1 LNPLTLS
8 RGREAH
14 EAKRLT
20 YGQVFELDAEHG
32 PGCLS
37 VAEANVVSPAH
48 YGTHIVDR
56 RTQTRIGFIAPTA
69 PRGMSLDRY
78 RQLMIEAALAD
89 VAKGWDWS
97 EDGTLGD
104 VGPMGPP
111 TALDIELHAEFR
123 P

>member
-1 LNPLTLS
+1 VNPLTLS

-20 YGQVFELDAEHG
+20 FDETFG

-37 VAEANVVSPAH
+37 AAEALAVSPAH

-69 PRGMSLDRY
+69 PRGMSAARY
-78 RQLMIEAALAD
+78 RQLTIEAALAD

-97 EDGTLGD
+97 EDGGLGA

-111 TALDIELHAEFR
+111 ELSDLEFHAEFR